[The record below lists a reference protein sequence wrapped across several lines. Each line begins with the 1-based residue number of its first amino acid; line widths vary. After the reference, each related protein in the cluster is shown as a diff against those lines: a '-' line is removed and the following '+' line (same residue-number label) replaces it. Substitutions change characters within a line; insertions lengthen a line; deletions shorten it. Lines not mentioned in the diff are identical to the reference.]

1 MQQALALASQ
11 ALDRRRKAA
20 EVLENLSPR
29 ERDIAADVANG
40 LSNKEIAAIRNIAR
54 ANCKNP
60 PDSYLCESRRG
71 QQGDPRF
78 AREVCQ
84 LSETT

>member
-11 ALDRRRKAA
+11 ALDGRRKAA

-40 LSNKEIAAIRNIAR
+40 LSNKEIAAIRNITEPTVKTHLTRIFAKVGVDSR
-54 ANCKNP
+54 VTLALLVKSAN
-60 PDSYLCESRRG
+60 
-71 QQGDPRF
+71 
-78 AREVCQ
+78 
-84 LSETT
+84 